1 MFNRSSQ
8 SVNVKRVE
16 LLNILKKNREQ
27 HKLDYKEAVEGY
39 RGAKIK
45 ILEEALDKVKKEEKP
60 EKTSLSVSLNKPV
73 NYVSDYTQI
82 IDMLEMSVD
91 EIIKLDSD
99 SFQAYIKDNWS
110 WKRSFMLSNSSYMAS
125 GKFSGAILEA
135 DEDE

>member
-1 MFNRSSQ
+1 MFNRGKQ
-8 SVNVKRVE
+8 SVNVKRSE
-16 LLNILKKNREQ
+16 LLEILKKNREQ

-45 ILEEALDKVKKEEKP
+45 ALEEALEKVKTEENP
-60 EKTSLSVSLNKPV
+60 EKTSLNVSLNKPV
-73 NYVSDYTQI
+73 NYVSEYTQI

-91 EIIKLDSD
+91 EIINLDSD

-125 GKFSGAILEA
+125 GKFAGAMQDD
-135 DEDE
+135 DE